1 MSNTTYANW
10 NHARE
15 ITVPLWLLESEA
27 RLRSQPYPDDPSK
40 MALVF
45 ECARLN
51 VQWGSGAPLAAAVF
65 DANGLL
71 ISVGV
76 DAPGIG
82 GHEMT
87 NALML
92 ASNLWGSQELRQRSD
107 WEMFSLAPPCSVCLG
122 NIYSEVP
129 SRFVCAISHN
139 DLLAQL
145 DLPNTP
151 FPSGDWRAQLHA
163 RDVQVE
169 EAVAREEGI
178 RILEGFRNSVVGKH
192 NL

>member
-1 MSNTTYANW
+1 MSDTTYANW

-15 ITVPLWLLESEA
+15 ITVPLWLLEYEA

-51 VQWGSGAPLAAAVF
+51 IQSGSGAPLAAAVF

-92 ASNLWGSQELRQRSD
+92 ASNLWGSKELRQRSD
-107 WEMFSLAPPCSVCLG
+107 WEMFSLAPPCSVWATFTQRFRVVLF
-122 NIYSEVP
+122 VP
-129 SRFVCAISHN
+129 SATVTSWPSWIYPTPHFHRAI
-139 DLLAQL
+139 
-145 DLPNTP
+145 
-151 FPSGDWRAQLHA
+151 GA
-163 RDVQVE
+163 RNCMNGASRSKKRWPE
-169 EAVAREEGI
+169 RKEFGF
-178 RILEGFRNSVVGKH
+178 FRNFETV
-192 NL
+192 